1 MITLSSLLHTAK
13 SADSY
18 AYDKETLHIRLKTRV
33 NEIKEVSVWIGD
45 PYQWEEG
52 GLDGGN
58 LGGGMPTV
66 GVVVMRLVCLKK
78 VKVIFMITGS
88 SLISHLSDVHA
99 TVSFCMVPMGK
110 SIIR

>member
-52 GLDGGN
+52 G
-58 LGGGMPTV
+58 
-66 GVVVMRLVCLKK
+66 C
-78 VKVIFMITGS
+78 
-88 SLISHLSDVHA
+88 
-99 TVSFCMVPMGK
+99 
-110 SIIR
+110 